1 MRISTRV
8 SGKGMG
14 ESEKVNPSRV
24 KLCIADFASKFNDE
38 NIRIYTIVIYNSAFY
53 TGCSK
58 GLELPFYLFSG

>member
-8 SGKGMG
+8 SGKGKG

-24 KLCIADFASKFNDE
+24 KLCIADFASSFNED
-38 NIRIYTIVIYNSAFY
+38 NIRIYIWAFY

-58 GLELPFYLFSG
+58 SFEPPFYLFSG